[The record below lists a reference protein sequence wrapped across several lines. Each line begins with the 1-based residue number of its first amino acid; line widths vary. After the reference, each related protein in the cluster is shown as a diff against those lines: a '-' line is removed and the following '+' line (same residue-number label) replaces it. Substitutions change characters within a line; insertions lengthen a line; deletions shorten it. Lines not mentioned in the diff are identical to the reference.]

1 MIGEIQFDKNTDSE
15 AYIENYMKGCFGEDW
30 KLANDYLQTVSDLFD
45 KKAIRQNTSIV
56 AQDTGADDNSAQKAG
71 IFGNTEAGER
81 IASVYGVVDAFADTV
96 KKNSADKDAC
106 IAKSWKLLEYHG
118 EYCKLVADIY
128 VALSKNDV
136 DGANAA
142 LAVAIDRLS
151 EMEPEIHYYFDLVLF
166 NQRMSQIIAGR

>member
-1 MIGEIQFDKNTDSE
+1 
-15 AYIENYMKGCFGEDW
+15 MKGCFGEDY
-30 KLANDYLQTVSDLFD
+30 KLAQNYLQTVSDLFD
-45 KKAIRQNTSIV
+45 KKALKQNTSIV

-81 IASVYGVVDAFADTV
+81 ISSVYGVVDALAETV
-96 KKNSADKDAC
+96 KKNSADEDAC

-142 LAVAIDRLS
+142 LAKAIDYMS
-151 EMEPEIHYYFDLVLF
+151 EIEPEVHYYFDLVLF